1 MKKILVRAGNGHLE
15 SLGLGTLGQLAD
27 AVVRLDAVV
36 TNTRPAPG
44 LEVLDHF
51 VELHLHVVRHRIAL
65 TLVVVELLDALGIEA
80 AVPHHHG
87 VRGQHLRLEL
97 GQHVDEAVD
106 RVGRLTG
113 RRREPTDG
121 VKRPV
126 GERVPVYDQ
135 KSHLLIN

>member
-1 MKKILVRAGNGHLE
+1 M
-15 SLGLGTLGQLAD
+15 AD
-27 AVVRLDAVV
+27 TVVRLDAVV
-36 TNTRPAPG
+36 THAGPAPG

-51 VELHLHVVRHRIAL
+51 VELHLHVVRHRVAL
-65 TLVVVELLDALGIEA
+65 GLIVVQFLDALRIEA

-87 VRGQHLRLEL
+87 VRGQHLRLEP